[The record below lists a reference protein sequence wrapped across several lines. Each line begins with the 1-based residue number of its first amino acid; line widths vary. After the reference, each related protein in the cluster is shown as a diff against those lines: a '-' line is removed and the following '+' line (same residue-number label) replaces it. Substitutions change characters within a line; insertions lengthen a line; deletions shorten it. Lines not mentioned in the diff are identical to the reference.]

1 MKKMANV
8 ALMYTGLSL
17 IGGGKTGLAVLY
29 GLLLVVAAVL
39 GFLCKT
45 EPMRKLVLPL
55 TVGLVFAASTLGIT
69 IVVPIVAI
77 WFYYQAAAAGTNS
90 VETISHTV
98 ARSNKDKEDT

>member
-1 MKKMANV
+1 MKSKSAVTNAILV
-8 ALMYTGLSL
+8 YTGLSL

-77 WFYYQAAAAGTNS
+77 WFYYQASAAGTN
-90 VETISHTV
+90 
-98 ARSNKDKEDT
+98 

>member
-29 GLLLVVAAVL
+29 GLLVVVAAVL
-39 GFLCKT
+39 GFLCRT
-45 EPMRKLVLPL
+45 ESMRRLVLPL

-77 WFYYQAAAAGTNS
+77 WFYYQAAMQKDVKNQ
-90 VETISHTV
+90 V
-98 ARSNKDKEDT
+98 AEK